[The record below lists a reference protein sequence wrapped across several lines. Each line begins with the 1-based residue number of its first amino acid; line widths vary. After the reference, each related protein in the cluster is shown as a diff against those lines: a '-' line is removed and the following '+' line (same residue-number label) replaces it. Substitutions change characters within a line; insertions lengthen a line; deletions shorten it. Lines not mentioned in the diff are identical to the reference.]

1 MPAQMLGRPG
11 NHCLYTR
18 GSCDL
23 PLRGTVLY
31 KQTNY
36 GFYRPGAISISNLLA
51 DLPFAA
57 VRVLIFDIIVY
68 FMTHLARSAGGFF
81 TFHLFQFMAFLCMQV
96 RGLQRQLETGTL
108 TCVFQSFFRLFGIL
122 CSNFDTAFRFVRHK
136 IITAWRSNL
145 MTGWPHSSS
154 PILSVMPVSFRDS
167 FRSVLFAEQL
177 D

>member
-11 NHCLYTR
+11 DHCLYTH

-23 PLRGTVLY
+23 PVHCTVLY

-36 GFYRPGAISISNLLA
+36 GFYRPGAISISNMLA

-81 TFHLFQFMAFLCMQV
+81 TFHLFQFMAFLTMQV
-96 RGLQRQLETGTL
+96 RGLRRQLAIGTL
-108 TCVFQSFFRLFGIL
+108 TCVSELL
-122 CSNFDTAFRFVRHK
+122 PSVRH
-136 IITAWRSNL
+136 TLLEFRHGFQVFL
-145 MTGWPHSSS
+145 PHKLYHGVE
-154 PILSVMPVSFRDS
+154 I
-167 FRSVLFAEQL
+167 
-177 D
+177 